1 MNTQQPLQQI
11 QIQREREAHYPNSKL
26 TRQWASPADGKPAKR
41 GQLTLNAKTPC
52 MKTAYDRHHRAQR
65 RLRIDCTTLDFNPS
79 RPNGKNTRIAYPRIQ
94 VSAFSLNKLYLI

>member
-26 TRQWASPADGKPAKR
+26 TRQWASPADGKPSKR

-52 MKTAYDRHHRAQR
+52 KGFRDW
-65 RLRIDCTTLDFNPS
+65 
-79 RPNGKNTRIAYPRIQ
+79 RPLTIGTIEHKGDYESIVQHSISIQ
-94 VSAFSLNKLYLI
+94 VDQMEKTLESRTQEFK

>member
-52 MKTAYDRHHRAQR
+52 KGFRD
-65 RLRIDCTTLDFNPS
+65 
-79 RPNGKNTRIAYPRIQ
+79 
-94 VSAFSLNKLYLI
+94 